1 MKPSDALAVHRVALR
16 QLVARYGLLNPRVFG
31 SALTKT
37 DTEDSDLD
45 LLVDSVPGST
55 TLFTLGG
62 LQAEARELLGVKVEV
77 LTPGFLSEKFRDR
90 VLQQAEPL

>member
-1 MKPSDALAVHRVALR
+1 MKPSDALAIHRTALR

-31 SALTKT
+31 STLTKT
-37 DTEDSDLD
+37 DSEDSDLD

-77 LTPGFLSEKFRDR
+77 LTPGFLPPKILDK
-90 VLQQAEPL
+90 VLQEAEPL

>member
-1 MKPSDALAVHRVALR
+1 MRPSDALAIHRQALR
-16 QLVARYGLLNPRVFG
+16 ELVARHGLLNPRVFG

-37 DTEDSDLD
+37 DTEESDLD

-62 LQAEARELLGVKVEV
+62 LQAEARKLLGVKVEV
-77 LTPGFLSEKFRDR
+77 LTPGFLSEKILAR
-90 VLQQAEPL
+90 VLQHAEPL